1 MGDGQTRRLYGGG
14 GIDAQFA
21 SQRGYMMDPF
31 DGLLSFRDAA
41 DQWHIDDSTLRK
53 AVNSGKII
61 ENKDAKKFGKQWI
74 ITAEAM
80 ERIFG
85 KRPE

>member
-1 MGDGQTRRLYGGG
+1 MGNSQARRLYGRGG
-14 GIDAQFA
+14 LDAQFA
-21 SQRGYMMDPF
+21 FQGGYMMNPF

-41 DQWHIDDSTLRK
+41 NQWHIDDSTLRK